1 MPINQDIKVSVD
13 AVVFGYSSANGL
25 SILLIKRKIEPFID
39 QWALPGG
46 LVLNEESL
54 EEAVSRELMEETG
67 VSINYLEQLYSF
79 GQPKRDP
86 RNRVISI
93 SYYGMVRP
101 DSFEL
106 VADTDAKDAKW
117 FTIEKLPTV
126 AFDHNEIIIL
136 ALQRLKA
143 KLTYEPIG
151 FELLDEKFPFSELE
165 KLYATVLNVELDRRN
180 FRKKI
185 MQFGILEDTGEKQE
199 HTGAG
204 RPGPLYRFNSQKY
217 QELKEGKFHFDI
229 KFA

>member
-1 MPINQDIKVSVD
+1 MPTNQNIKVSVD
-13 AVVFGYSSANGL
+13 AVVFGYSTTNGL
-25 SILLIKRKIEPFID
+25 SVLLIQRKIAPYINE
-39 QWALPGG
+39 WALPGG

-54 EEAVSRELMEETG
+54 EDAVKRELHEETG

-79 GQPKRDP
+79 GTPNRDP

-106 VADTDAKDAKW
+106 MADTDAKDAQW
-117 FTIEKLPTV
+117 FHINDLPSL
-126 AFDHNEIIIL
+126 AFDHSEIVQL
-136 ALQRLKA
+136 ALKRLKA
-143 KLTYEPIG
+143 KITYEPIG
-151 FELLDEKFPFSELE
+151 FELLDEKFPFSDLE
-165 KLYATVLNVELDRRN
+165 KLYASVLNVALDRRN

-185 MQFGILEDTGEKQE
+185 MQFGILCNQGEKQQ

-204 RPGPLYRFNSQKY
+204 RPGPLYKFNPSKY
-217 QELKEGKFHFDI
+217 KALKEGDFHFDI

>member
-1 MPINQDIKVSVD
+1 MPTNQNIKVSVD
-13 AVVFGYSSANGL
+13 AVVFGYSTTNGL
-25 SILLIKRKIEPFID
+25 SVLLIQRKIAPYINE
-39 QWALPGG
+39 WALPGG

-54 EEAVSRELMEETG
+54 EDAVKRELHEETG

-79 GQPKRDP
+79 GTPNRDP

-106 VADTDAKDAKW
+106 MADTDAKDAQC
-117 FTIEKLPTV
+117 FHINDLPSL
-126 AFDHNEIIIL
+126 AFDHSEIVQL
-136 ALQRLKA
+136 ALKRLKA
-143 KLTYEPIG
+143 KITYEPIG
-151 FELLDEKFPFSELE
+151 FELLDEKFPFSDLE
-165 KLYATVLNVELDRRN
+165 KLYASVLNVALDRRN

-185 MQFGILEDTGEKQE
+185 MQFGILEDTGEKQQ

-204 RPGPLYRFNSQKY
+204 RPGPLYKFNPSKY
-217 QELKEGKFHFDI
+217 KALKEGNFHFDI